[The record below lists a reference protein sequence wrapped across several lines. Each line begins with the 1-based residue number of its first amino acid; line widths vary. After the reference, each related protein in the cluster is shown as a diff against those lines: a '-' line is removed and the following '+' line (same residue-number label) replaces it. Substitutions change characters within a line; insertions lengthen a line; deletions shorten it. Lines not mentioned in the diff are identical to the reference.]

1 MLNEYNIRCFLDC
14 ILSVN
19 LCSTTHS
26 ATPARGTPSAR
37 DSERIRLSLSSEGMQ
52 RGPFLRQRVSH
63 GSRFH
68 REGPI
73 KVKAQDLVMVVLA
86 HRTKNSSRSI

>member
-1 MLNEYNIRCFLDC
+1 M
-14 ILSVN
+14 
-19 LCSTTHS
+19 HS
-26 ATPARGTPSAR
+26 ATPARGAPSAR

-52 RGPFLRQRVSH
+52 RGPFLRRRVSH

-73 KVKAQDLVMVVLA
+73 KVKDKIWLWWSLPTGQRIQVG
-86 HRTKNSSRSI
+86 RSSARVEVRWLRVAGG